1 MAANPLQSMGFWRGF
16 EGAVEIAVPMTVA
29 AVVFFRIKALMEQA
43 SMGRPLT
50 TLEVFVLLGAMTAVV
65 SWAVSRQMYLSGR
78 RKPIV
83 IAVMSTL
90 FSFGAIYGL
99 VKLLASGFEASCTD
113 VYEGMLI

>member
-29 AVVFFRIKALMEQA
+29 GIVFFRIKALMEQV

-50 TLEVFVLLGAMTAVV
+50 GLEVFVLLGAMTAVI
-65 SWAVSRQMYLSGR
+65 SWAVSRQMFLSGR

-83 IAVMSTL
+83 IAVMATI
-90 FSFGAIYGL
+90 FS
-99 VKLLASGFEASCTD
+99 
-113 VYEGMLI
+113 LIMHNHLQKFVFWHSPSQKSPFYATFH